1 MRDFQ
6 HHMKRP
12 SFSGNMYAAGA
23 SKPESSQEKWAAS
36 PIPAIPVFHKPYKTC
51 SIKPA
56 GRSRVKQLRQ

>member
-1 MRDFQ
+1 
-6 HHMKRP
+6 
-12 SFSGNMYAAGA
+12 MYAAGA
-23 SKPESSQEKWAAS
+23 SKPEFSQEKWAAS